1 MKKAIFTLAVLAM
14 AFGNVGMAQKT
25 TKLKNPELKTVME
38 HYGRRVRDDLMPEK
52 ASWSTVDGA
61 MYRVTYIYDENEYY
75 LNEEL
80 YEMKEGGG
88 EWATYGSVTYGYD
101 FSGNVIEA
109 CELSWDGNEWQ
120 YEALATYTYNGDEI
134 SEIIYQYWDDDDWVN
149 DIKEVY
155 NFMGDVTTILFWE
168 WNGNTWSSS
177 ELYTYTRSGNTIE
190 LLKQYMQGG
199 AWQNDE
205 KAVYTLDFDENVV
218 EVLEQDWNNA
228 WVNDELTTYLY
239 EGGVFT
245 QKYIKDWT
253 GSAWVDDYS
262 FFYTYDAKGN
272 AEHGECYVFAGY
284 DWGVADGDIEMAY
297 GYNSGSTSF
306 YGCVVDMTYI
316 DVTALKEN
324 AQAASFEVYPNPVEG
339 ELRIQTY
346 SFGKAEIYSITGQKL
361 MESVVDTFSV
371 SALPMGVY
379 LLKVYDLEGH
389 GEMQRI
395 VVK

>member
-1 MKKAIFTLAVLAM
+1 MKKAIFTLVILAM
-14 AFGNVGMAQKT
+14 AFGNVGFAQKS
-25 TKLKNPELKTVME
+25 TKLKSPKLKTVME
-38 HYGRRVRDDLMPEK
+38 HYGLRDRDDLMPEK
-52 ASWSTVDGA
+52 AVWSTVDGTTF
-61 MYRVTYIYDENEYY
+61 RVTYNYDENEYY

-80 YEMKEGGG
+80 YEMKDG
-88 EWATYGSVTYGYD
+88 EQWITYGSVTYEYD

-109 CELSWDGNEWQ
+109 CESSWDGNDWQ
-120 YEALATYTYNGDEI
+120 YEALATYTYNGLVI
-134 SEIIYQYWDDDDWVN
+134 SEIVYQYWEDDDWVN

-155 NFMGDVTTILFWE
+155 NFMGNVVTILVWE

-228 WVNDELTTYLY
+228 WVNDELTTYVY
-239 EGGVFT
+239 EEGVFT
-245 QKYIKDWT
+245 SKYIQDWS
-253 GSAWVDDYS
+253 GSAWEDELS
-262 FFYTYDAKGN
+262 FTYTYDADGN
-272 AEHGECYVFAGY
+272 AVHGECYAFGGY
-284 DWGVADGDIEMAY
+284 DWGPADGEIEMAY
-297 GYNSGSTSF
+297 GYNTNSALF
-306 YGCVVDMTYI
+306 YGCVVDMSYF

-324 AQAASFEVYPNPVEG
+324 NQTVSFRVYPNPVEG
-339 ELRIQTY
+339 ELRIQTE